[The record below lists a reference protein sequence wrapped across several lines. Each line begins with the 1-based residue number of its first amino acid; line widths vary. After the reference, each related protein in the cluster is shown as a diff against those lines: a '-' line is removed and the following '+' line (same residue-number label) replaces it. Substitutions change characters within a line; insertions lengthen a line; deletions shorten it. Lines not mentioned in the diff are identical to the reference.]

1 MTDYEDLYSLYGE
14 KWFTIQRLLKNRHL
28 EGFLGKD
35 ASALWKFI
43 DGLFRKKLTQK
54 PIEKGAFKGKIP
66 FSVDYVK
73 EHTGL
78 SKVRQKKALEIL
90 QSVGIVEVVYQSR
103 GSTTYRVLL
112 YRFDNIEDFG
122 FDLYQ
127 HIAYLSAPY
136 RHKELLKGIAPSNN
150 PFARFVIEEEEEEA

>member
-14 KWFTIQRLLKNRHL
+14 KWFTIQRLLKNRYL

-54 PIEKGAFKGKIP
+54 PIEKDAFKEFIP
-66 FSVDYVK
+66 FPGDYVK
-73 EHTGL
+73 ERTGL
-78 SKVRQKKALEIL
+78 SKPRQKKALEIL
-90 QSVGIVEVVYQSR
+90 QSVGIVEVAYQVR
-103 GSTTYRVLL
+103 GSATYRVLL
-112 YRFDNIEDFG
+112 YRFDHIEDFG

-136 RHKELLKGIAPSNN
+136 RHKELLKGIAPNNN
-150 PFARFVIEEEEEEA
+150 PFFVDEEEEA

>member
-14 KWFTIQRLLKNRHL
+14 KWFMIQRLLKNRHL

-54 PIEKGAFKGKIP
+54 PIEKDAFKDRIP
-66 FSVDYVK
+66 FSGDYVK
-73 EHTGL
+73 VHTGL
-78 SKVRQKKALEIL
+78 SKPRQKKALEIL
-90 QSVGIVEVVYQSR
+90 QSVGIVEVVYQIR
-103 GSTTYRVLL
+103 GFPNYRALL
-112 YRFDNIEDFG
+112 YRFDHIENFA

-136 RHKELLKGIAPSNN
+136 RHKELLKGIAPWNN
-150 PFARFVIEEEEEEA
+150 PFARYVFEEKAEA

>member
-1 MTDYEDLYSLYGE
+1 MTDYEDLYNLYGE
-14 KWFTIQRLLKNRHL
+14 KWFTIQRLLKNRYL

-35 ASALWKFI
+35 ASVLWKFI

-54 PIEKGAFKGKIP
+54 PIKKDAFKEFIP
-66 FSVDYVK
+66 FSRDYVQ

-78 SKVRQKKALEIL
+78 SKLRQKKALEIL
-90 QSVGIVEVVYQSR
+90 QSVGIVEVAYQIR
-103 GSTTYRVLL
+103 GSTTYRVLF
-112 YRFDNIEDFG
+112 YRFDHIEDFG

-136 RHKELLKGIAPSNN
+136 RHKELLKGITPSNN
-150 PFARFVIEEEEEEA
+150 PFFVDEEEEV